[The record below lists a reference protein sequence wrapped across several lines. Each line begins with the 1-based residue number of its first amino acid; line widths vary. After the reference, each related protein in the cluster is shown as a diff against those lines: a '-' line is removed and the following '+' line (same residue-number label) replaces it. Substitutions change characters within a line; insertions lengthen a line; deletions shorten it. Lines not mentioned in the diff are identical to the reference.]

1 MVVSPLGKLH
11 EALMPKTR
19 AEYMRSYVKARR
31 HQRRAE
37 LIEMLGGK
45 CVRCGATE
53 DLAFDHI
60 DPSTKR
66 FAVGSSMS
74 RAWAELVAEAR
85 KCQLLCSP
93 CHQEKGVEDRP
104 EPAHSYYRYWYYACR
119 CAVCRAA
126 NAAKSARLREQR
138 LARSRALKA
147 QTVPSVPTQSGVA
160 QSAEHPAVNRR
171 VESSSLSPRAENSG
185 ESVGS
190 KIIWR
195 PADVC

>member
-1 MVVSPLGKLH
+1 
-11 EALMPKTR
+11 MPKTR

-66 FAVGSSMS
+66 FVVGSSMS

-85 KCQLLCSP
+85 KCQLLCPP
-93 CHQEKGVEDRP
+93 CHREKGASRIVLSLLTATIDTGTT
-104 EPAHSYYRYWYYACR
+104 PAGVL
-119 CAVCRAA
+119 CAG
-126 NAAKSARLREQR
+126 QR
-138 LARSRALKA
+138 TQPRALGC
-147 QTVPSVPTQSGVA
+147 VS
-160 QSAEHPAVNRR
+160 R
-171 VESSSLSPRAENSG
+171 
-185 ESVGS
+185 
-190 KIIWR
+190 
-195 PADVC
+195 D